1 MLRSWSALRN
11 SAPNLRRSP
20 TSCSHVVHAG
30 IVADVEKVDAKLIKL
45 EKKVEDYLQAS
56 MQEESIEDALYAARV
71 TDLCN
76 FRLELVPKTA
86 GINTTLLRKRPNAV
100 EDGGAARRVA
110 YVAPDVNNEAEVVQP
125 KYHQKKQYVKY

>member
-11 SAPNLRRSP
+11 SAPNSRRSP

-30 IVADVEKVDAKLIKL
+30 IVADVKKVDAKLIKL

-56 MQEESIEDALYAARV
+56 MQDESIEDAGYAARA
-71 TDLCN
+71 TDLYN

-100 EDGGAARRVA
+100 NQTFNISFEKEKVLASN
-110 YVAPDVNNEAEVVQP
+110 YS
-125 KYHQKKQYVKY
+125 